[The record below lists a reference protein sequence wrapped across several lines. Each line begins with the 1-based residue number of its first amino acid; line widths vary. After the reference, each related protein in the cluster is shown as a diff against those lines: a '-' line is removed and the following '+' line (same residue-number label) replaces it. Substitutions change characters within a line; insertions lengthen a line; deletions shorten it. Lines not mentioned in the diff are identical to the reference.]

1 MWVKGLTSFNEICFS
16 CFTYT
21 VEAWVKRV
29 KDVGN
34 EEEASE
40 GASNGAIVASLRR
53 SVGEHARV
61 QPSESNNPEQK
72 KKISWKKTAQ
82 QKLL

>member
-1 MWVKGLTSFNEICFS
+1 M
-16 CFTYT
+16 

-40 GASNGAIVASLRR
+40 GASKDAVVKTVSRRTRLRR
-53 SVGEHARV
+53 GERERL
-61 QPSESNNPEQK
+61 SEQK
-72 KKISWKKTAQ
+72 EKISWRETDQ
-82 QKLL
+82 QRLL

>member
-1 MWVKGLTSFNEICFS
+1 M
-16 CFTYT
+16 

-40 GASNGAIVASLRR
+40 GASNDAVVKTVSRR
-53 SVGEHARV
+53 TRLCRGER
-61 QPSESNNPEQK
+61 ERLTEQK
-72 KKISWKKTAQ
+72 EKIS
-82 QKLL
+82 